1 MHCPNYY
8 SLYHQISCLLFSGK
22 SFFLICFVRTVN
34 AAWMDVHWQRFSSQQ
49 SVTFL
54 HRTHRKV
61 VQVDGG
67 PTKHIT
73 LTPVAKDHVLQS
85 ACGPL

>member
-1 MHCPNYY
+1 
-8 SLYHQISCLLFSGK
+8 
-22 SFFLICFVRTVN
+22 
-34 AAWMDVHWQRFSSQQ
+34 MDYVHWRRFSSQQ

-54 HRTHRKV
+54 HRTLKKV

-67 PTKHIT
+67 HTKHIT